1 MEAKAK
7 IEKITGMEKLQEG
20 AKEFM
25 KLIYSMKDQIKD
37 PDKTIIFISGMVG
50 FSCQAAMMEK
60 KQSYNLVKLANGK
73 HYFF

>member
-37 PDKTIIFISGMVG
+37 PDKTIIFISGMVVSSSNDG
-50 FSCQAAMMEK
+50 K
-60 KQSYNLVKLANGK
+60 KAKL
-73 HYFF
+73 